1 MTIIKDFLSSMMMFS
16 SNLAI
21 TLDVVSS
28 PKSVK
33 NHSTHQ
39 NWQGGICY
47 IIVMNNMFFSGIM
60 SVLKSSLNSVQNNR
74 SIKIKD
80 KNFTEFSERKCDSPR
95 RATKRALN
103 SVTKKE
109 IHRIQ

>member
-1 MTIIKDFLSSMMMFS
+1 MFS

-60 SVLKSSLNSVQNNR
+60 SVLKSSLNAVQNDR

-80 KNFTEFSERKCDSPR
+80 KNFTEVSERKCDSPR
-95 RATKRALN
+95 MATKRALN
-103 SVTKKE
+103 SVTKKV
-109 IHRIQ
+109 IHHI